1 MNKIFII
8 LPLSLL
14 TMCSD
19 APVTPPVGALE
30 VEQELLLKVIDH
42 IHNPNLQTA
51 KTDPSDAINKALT
64 EFKYGSDDTTQSEE
78 LLQLPSD

>member
-1 MNKIFII
+1 MNKVFII
-8 LPLSLL
+8 LPLFLL

-42 IHNPNLQTA
+42 IHNPNLQKA
-51 KTDPSDAINKALT
+51 KTDPSDTINSALT